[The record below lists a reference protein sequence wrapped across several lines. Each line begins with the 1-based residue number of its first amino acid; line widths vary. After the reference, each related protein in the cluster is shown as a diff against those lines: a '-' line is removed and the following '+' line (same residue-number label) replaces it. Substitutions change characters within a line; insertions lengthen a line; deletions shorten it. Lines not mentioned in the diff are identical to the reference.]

1 MKIEGIVAL
10 VTGANRGLGLALSRA
25 LLERGARR
33 VYAGARDA
41 TSIALPGVVPIE
53 LDVTRGDL
61 IAAAAERAS
70 DVQLVINNAGLSRAS
85 SLLAEDAGEAF
96 RAELE
101 TNVIGPLAVARAF
114 APILAKNGGGTL
126 VNVLS
131 VLSWLTTPR
140 VATYSASKSAAWSIT
155 NGLRHELAPQ
165 RTHVIGVHVAY
176 MDTDMAR
183 HAPGP
188 KSRPE
193 DVAAQILDG
202 VEAGVPEVLADDV
215 TRTVKQALA
224 QGVYLGAV

>member
-1 MKIEGIVAL
+1 MKIEGITAL
-10 VTGANRGLGLALSRA
+10 VTGANRGLGLALTRA

-33 VYAGARDA
+33 VYAAARDA
-41 TSIALPGVVPIE
+41 ASINLPGVVPLE
-53 LDVTRGDL
+53 LDVTRADL
-61 IAAAAERAS
+61 IEAAAERAS
-70 DVQLVINNAGLSRAS
+70 DVQLVINKAGLSRGS
-85 SLLAEDAGEAF
+85 SLLAPAAGEAF

-114 APILAKNGGGTL
+114 APVLAKNGGGTL
-126 VNVLS
+126 VNILS
-131 VLSWLTTPR
+131 ALSWVTTPR

-155 NGLRHELAPQ
+155 NGLRHELAAQ
-165 RTHVIGVHVAY
+165 HTNVIGVHVAY

-188 KSRPE
+188 KARPE

-215 TRTVKQALA
+215 ARSVKQGLA